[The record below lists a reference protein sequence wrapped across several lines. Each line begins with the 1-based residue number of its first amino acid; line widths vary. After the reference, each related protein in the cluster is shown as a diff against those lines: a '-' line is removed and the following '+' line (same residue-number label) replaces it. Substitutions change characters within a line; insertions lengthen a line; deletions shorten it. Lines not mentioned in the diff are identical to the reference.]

1 MLLEENEKGTA
12 FIVGRFQPITKL
24 HYQIIDDARKKY
36 QSIFVV
42 IVNPPVPSKEKR
54 YNKKGE
60 LRKPEAD
67 RMQKNPFSLGLRMKL
82 IHKAFGGKIHPSH
95 IISAEN
101 GFTPDIVDKI
111 MRYTSKEKLKEKVIL
126 LAGSDRIPGY
136 KRQLESVPEMDNVEI
151 QEIPRDMD
159 SADNVS
165 ATKVRNAIKNG
176 DEETFKELTPQGI
189 HSEFNR
195 LRKHV
200 MTEGER
206 SFFRK
211 MLLEMTHIED
221 LKVSDFIDFVKN
233 IYQTEASIKLD
244 GTVAL
249 LFGLSEDGK
258 FYTGLGRDFREV
270 KEDKRMY
277 SVKDWL
283 KTEHIKVNSPASAHA
298 ALESKLPIIRQHLKP
313 GDTATA
319 EIMFGD
325 KPNSIKYDFGGI
337 NWAVILNNDELGKA
351 LKGKIVI
358 NVPNYVLETD
368 EIEKKTVQQ
377 TWNFGITEQVDSK
390 KYDINIK
397 SELEELE
404 KFLNGETDGVRNME
418 ILSMRAAGKNKNMV
432 KEVREKAQNL
442 KLNIKEKLLQQ
453 YVRQIQG
460 GIYSPAKGHSHEGI
474 VLRKGDKMT
483 KIIDKEV
490 FTKIHEQ
497 DWEPVNAASKI
508 AKALERAEISK
519 EEAIKKI
526 DSMIKNFDTDYPKID
541 DKETKRRMINNLK
554 MTKLELK
561 GMKNESK

>member
-1 MLLEENEKGTA
+1 MLLEENVKGTA

-24 HYQIIDDARKKY
+24 HYKIIDDARKKY
-36 QSIFVV
+36 QTIFVV
-42 IVNPPVPSKEKR
+42 VVNPPVPPKEKR

-67 RMQKNPFSLGLRMKL
+67 RIQKNPFNLALRMKL
-82 IHKAFGGKIHPSH
+82 IHEAFGGKIHPSH

-101 GFTPDIVDKI
+101 GFTPDIVEKI
-111 MRYTSKEKLKEKVIL
+111 MRYTSKDKLREKIVL
-126 LAGSDRIPGY
+126 LAGSDRIPAY
-136 KRQLESVPEMDNVEI
+136 KRQLESVPGLDNVEI

-165 ATKVRNAIKNG
+165 ATKVRNALKSG
-176 DEETFKELTPQGI
+176 DEDTFKQLTPGGI
-189 HSEFNR
+189 HDEFNR

-200 MTEGER
+200 MSEGER

-233 IYQTEASIKLD
+233 IYQAEASIKLD

-249 LFGLSEDGK
+249 LFGLSEDGR

-270 KEDKRMY
+270 KEEKRVY
-277 SVKDWL
+277 SIKDWL
-283 KTEHIKVNSPASAHA
+283 KTEHIKVNSPVSAHA
-298 ALESKLPIIRQHLKP
+298 ALESKIDIIRKHLKP
-313 GDTATA
+313 GETATA

-325 KPNSIKYDFGGI
+325 KPNSIKYDFSGV
-337 NWAVILNNDELGKA
+337 NWAVILNNNELGKS
-351 LKGKIVI
+351 LKGKVTIT
-358 NVPNYVLETD
+358 VPNYVLDSENL
-368 EIEKKTVQQ
+368 EKKNVRQQ
-377 TWNFGITEQVDSK
+377 WDFGITEHADPK
-390 KYDINIK
+390 KYNINIK
-397 SELEELE
+397 NELEELE
-404 KFLNGETDGVRNME
+404 KFLNSETDGVRNIE
-418 ILSMRAAGKNKNMV
+418 ILSMRAAGKNKDLV
-432 KEVREKAQNL
+432 KEVRDNAQNL

-460 GIYSPAKGHSHEGI
+460 GIYAPAKGHSHEGI
-474 VLRKGDKMT
+474 VLKKGDKMT

-497 DWEPVNAASKI
+497 DWEPVNAAIKI
-508 AKALERAEISK
+508 SKALERAEISK
-519 EEAIKKI
+519 EDAIKKI
-526 DSMIKNFDTDYPKID
+526 DNMIKNFDKDYPKID

-561 GMKNESK
+561 GIKDES